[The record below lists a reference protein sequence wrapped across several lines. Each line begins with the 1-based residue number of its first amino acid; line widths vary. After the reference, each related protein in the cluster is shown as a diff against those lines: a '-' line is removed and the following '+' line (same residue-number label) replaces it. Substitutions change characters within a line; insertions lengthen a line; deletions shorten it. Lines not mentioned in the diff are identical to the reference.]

1 MKRSKFKAIALI
13 GLSLSISLSSCKDD
27 DDETPTPVE
36 AQETLATPASYDFTR
51 NNMTTVSYGGQ
62 ITRLNQLA
70 AMKAELGKGDKG
82 NVVSAQALKD
92 MFSNVGGHGNG
103 RFVDTT
109 TKQLKNKTFNLDQV
123 YFEDLFDSAAVASIA
138 GSNGTMAASGVAGI
152 ANRSGSKTILVDAN
166 GREYTQLV
174 EKGLMGATFY
184 NQIVNNYLTTGKI
197 GDGVNNTD
205 LETGKNFT
213 KMEHHMDEAFGY
225 VGAPVDF
232 KSNYSGTGDVRYW
245 ANYSKT
251 ADDNIQMND
260 RLMNAFK
267 RARAGIAEKKYTIRD
282 QEAAKINSEFEILIA
297 ATAIHYANEAKAA
310 TVDGDRLH
318 VLSECYAF
326 TRAFRYS
333 NVNTR
338 KLTQTEVDTLLAYIG
353 TNFWNT
359 TTSNLDLLINK
370 LASTYGLESV
380 KANL

>member
-359 TTSNLDLLINK
+359 TTSNLDFLINK